1 VPLLVY
7 LSVGIDRSDNLTK
20 HDVAA
25 IASSVFMSLF
35 AFLTYLDI
43 PFALG
48 VIFMILSVLS
58 YIGMIVTLLSANKQN
73 TEIALAILDGASGRR
88 DSMLRILNTQVNLAT
103 ALCLLTPSFVIVY
116 LLAAIKLYDSSVL
129 LLCFLICNVS
139 TKSVYTALAMT
150 AYRRYGSNDL
160 YLSHR
165 YRRNLLRHLY
175 LLNTIEKTLVGPFL
189 SLSAGIDSVQSSS
202 SKYSESESDGLLMAK
217 KAVKVLT
224 ESSKDIHNL
233 SDTRNEGLIELQYFP
248 VSLKEFFN
256 SFLIAHQTY
265 SQNRSVSLS
274 VSIHPEV
281 PEIVLCDA
289 MRMYYALSIFLQTTI
304 AHNPLGINILIS
316 VAGEQNGLTNP
327 AADGTFMLSLSLM
340 DDGKMKP
347 CQDIERLIY
356 LNQVTCGFS
365 QVRSCDIIAEQEA
378 ETKRAQ
384 SERKTVN
391 MSDKSSPTN
400 RDRKQGRGNL
410 FVSSSSNSLVA
421 PEISGKNDVHERPD
435 LSYKGEELDHGAAG
449 GRSWMYEYS
458 IRSVEDPPN
467 VDSDVERLPAVGLP
481 ELAVVFDIIG
491 LFGGEI
497 RYTSGVGSG
506 SVLRIVLPV
515 TIVDRQESA
524 EEWPGDEL
532 RQPSSHRSSKSLAAA
547 MPGLATAKSSQE
559 NTLRQFHSPDRI
571 PPWNKLTPSQD
582 TDGSKKGVE
591 EAIDTF
597 HGDVGTYGKN
607 RSGKLLSG
615 SVGKNVQQR
624 WASGSSHPIV
634 MVLNCKCTM

>member
-1 VPLLVY
+1 
-7 LSVGIDRSDNLTK
+7 
-20 HDVAA
+20 
-25 IASSVFMSLF
+25 
-35 AFLTYLDI
+35 
-43 PFALG
+43 
-48 VIFMILSVLS
+48 
-58 YIGMIVTLLSANKQN
+58 
-73 TEIALAILDGASGRR
+73 
-88 DSMLRILNTQVNLAT
+88 
-103 ALCLLTPSFVIVY
+103 
-116 LLAAIKLYDSSVL
+116 
-129 LLCFLICNVS
+129 
-139 TKSVYTALAMT
+139 
-150 AYRRYGSNDL
+150 
-160 YLSHR
+160 
-165 YRRNLLRHLY
+165 
-175 LLNTIEKTLVGPFL
+175 
-189 SLSAGIDSVQSSS
+189 
-202 SKYSESESDGLLMAK
+202 MAK

-304 AHNPLGINILIS
+304 AHNPLG
-316 VAGEQNGLTNP
+316 EQNGLTNP
-327 AADGTFMLSLSLM
+327 AAD
-340 DDGKMKP
+340 
-347 CQDIERLIY
+347 
-356 LNQVTCGFS
+356 
-365 QVRSCDIIAEQEA
+365 EQEA

-467 VDSDVERLPAVGLP
+467 VDSDVEHLPSVGLP

-559 NTLRQFHSPDRI
+559 NTLRQFNSPDRI

-597 HGDVGTYGKN
+597 HGDVGTYGRN
-607 RSGKLLSG
+607 RSGKLSSG

-624 WASGSSHPIV
+624 WATGSSHPIV
-634 MVLNCKCTM
+634 MVLNWSPAQSRMTKLLLERMGCDVLSSHSTVDAVHRFRAISVDIIILDGNSPGMNSFTNLIVVISDGLLGCSEVSVETAGADCLIAPDQSE